1 MSAEPM
7 TAVVEQQMVNA
18 SSRRSMRQAP
28 QAAPGEDMDMRGRIK
43 AVATEL
49 LVRHGYRGVSFGD
62 IAEALETTRANIH
75 YHFGNKSALVEEV
88 LDEYVSDTLERFRVV
103 WTDSASSITAKVRAT
118 IAFNRERYD
127 RFNEGKK
134 NGKPWSLI
142 ARLRADADALTP
154 RGVAM
159 LRRFARE
166 LARFVEVGVET
177 SIERGELAKNSPV
190 GEIVIQL
197 VSIANSAGP
206 ITQDAGNFARL
217 EELYL
222 AFLNTVQAAY
232 GPKRQ

>member
-1 MSAEPM
+1 M
-7 TAVVEQQMVNA
+7 TNVL
-18 SSRRSMRQAP
+18 SRRPKTNAPDRDSAARIPVEAPNMRA
-28 QAAPGEDMDMRGRIK
+28 RIK
-43 AVATEL
+43 TVATEL

-62 IAEALETTRANIH
+62 IADALDTTRANIH
-75 YHFGNKSALVEEV
+75 YHFGNKTSLVEEI
-88 LDEYVSDTLERFRVV
+88 LYEYVTTTLDRFRSV
-103 WTDSASSITAKVRAT
+103 WIDPRTSIGDKVKGT

-127 RFNEGKK
+127 RFNKGSGSG

-154 RGVAM
+154 KGVAT

-166 LARFVEVGVET
+166 LAKFVTRG
-177 SIERGELAKNSPV
+177 IEIGIEHGELAKNSPV
-190 GEIVIQL
+190 DEIVIQL

-206 ITQDAGNFARL
+206 LTQDAGSFKRL

-232 GPKRQ
+232 GPKRR